1 MNACKCVFFVRKYSP
16 VIYNFHMNI
25 YEQLKTIKL
34 SGSEK
39 SLRDRILADPLAFSQ
54 MRTDEIIKTCH
65 TSRATIYRLCEKLDV
80 DGITGLK
87 LRIGTDYKAWK
98 EIDQAFDY
106 DYPVKEGMS
115 VQGIAA
121 SLETDYSQ
129 TVLSTKNL
137 LDTVSLRRAALGM
150 EKADA
155 IDIYTS
161 AGNIFFA
168 QNFAFQMKEIGV
180 DVNVPQELYLQ
191 TLYAASSGPHRFAV
205 VISFGGRNWQIGK
218 VCRTLKENGTPILLI
233 CSPQASGLFEY
244 SDMRLY
250 FSSHEDHY
258 KKISSFSTRLSLLY
272 ILDVLYT
279 CFFDLH
285 YEGNVRKKD
294 GFYQKLSDK
303 W

>member
-1 MNACKCVFFVRKYSP
+1 
-16 VIYNFHMNI
+16 MNI
-25 YEQLKTIKL
+25 FEQLNGIKL
-34 SGSEK
+34 SGSEET
-39 SLRDRILADPLAFSQ
+39 LRDLILKDPQAFSR
-54 MRTDEIIKTCH
+54 MRTDEIIKASH
-65 TSRATIYRLCEKLDV
+65 TSRATVYRLCEKLDV
-80 DGITGLK
+80 DGISGLK
-87 LRIGTDYKAWK
+87 IRISTDYDAWK
-98 EIDQAFDY
+98 EIDDAFDY

-121 SLETDYSQ
+121 SLETDYTQ

-150 EKADA
+150 ERASA
-155 IDIYTS
+155 VDIYTS

-168 QNFAFQMKEIGV
+168 ENFAFQMKEIGT
-180 DVNVPQELYLQ
+180 DVNVPRELYLQ
-191 TLYAASSGPHRFAV
+191 TLSAASSDAERFAI

-218 VCRTLKENGTPILLI
+218 ICRTLKENGTPILLI
-233 CSPQASGLFEY
+233 CSPQAAGLFSY

-272 ILDVLYT
+272 ILDILYT

-285 YEGNVRKKD
+285 YEENVKKKND
-294 GFYQKLSDK
+294 YYHKLSAK
-303 W
+303 WE